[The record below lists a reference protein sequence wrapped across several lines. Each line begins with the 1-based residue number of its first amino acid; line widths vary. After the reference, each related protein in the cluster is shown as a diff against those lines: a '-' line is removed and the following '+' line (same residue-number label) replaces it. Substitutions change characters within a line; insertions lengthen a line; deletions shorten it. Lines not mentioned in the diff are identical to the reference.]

1 MRRVGG
7 ACWAPKTNYL
17 HMKRRTFIKNTTGA
31 SALGIMATTQLSAL
45 PALDHVEAS
54 TDREYWVSTLVKIAD
69 PVLTNLAAGTLKKN
83 MPVECMPGQEESRR
97 LVTYLEALGRLL
109 SGMAPWLE
117 TPAEN
122 ADEEKQR
129 LKYADLAR
137 KSIQNAVDP
146 ASADYM
152 NFTQGGQPLVDAA
165 FLSHALLRAPQIL
178 WDKLDAG
185 TKSQLKSALEST
197 RNIRPYYSNWILFSA
212 MVEAALQKMTGEGDL
227 VRIELAVRQM
237 ENWYVGDGVFG
248 DGPEF
253 HFDYY
258 NSYVIQPFLLDI
270 TRLMIGFDIR
280 ADAYFQK
287 SYDKFLKI
295 GVRHAQIQERLIMPD
310 GTFPPIGR
318 SLPYRI
324 GAFQLLA
331 QIALQE
337 KLPPD
342 LTPAQVRTAL
352 TTSMKRVMEA
362 KGTFD
367 NSGWLTIGFC
377 GHQPNIAESYISTG
391 SLYLCAMAFLP
402 LGLPASNPF
411 WASPATDW
419 TSKKIWQGE
428 NLAADHALDLQ

>member
-1 MRRVGG
+1 
-7 ACWAPKTNYL
+7 
-17 HMKRRTFIKNTTGA
+17 MKRRTFIKNTTGA
-31 SALGIMATTQLSAL
+31 SALGILATTQLSAL

-54 TDREYWVSTLVKIAD
+54 TDRQYWVSTLVKIAD

-83 MPVECMPGQEESRR
+83 MPVECKPGQEESRR
-97 LVTYLEALGRLL
+97 QVTYLEALGRLL

-129 LKYADLAR
+129 LKYAGLAR

-165 FLSHALLRAPQIL
+165 FLSHALLRAPGEL

-185 TKSQLKSALEST
+185 TKSQLKSALVST
-197 RNIRPYYSNWILFSA
+197 RSIRPYYSNWILFSA

-237 ENWYVGDGVFG
+237 ENWYLGDGVFG

-270 TRLMIGFDIR
+270 TRLMIDFDTR
-280 ADAYFQK
+280 PDAYFQK

-295 GVRHAQIQERLIMPD
+295 GVRYAQIQERLIMPD

-337 KLPPD
+337 KLPLD
-342 LTPAQVRTAL
+342 VTPAQVRAAL

-367 NSGWLTIGFC
+367 KSGWLTIGFC

-402 LGLPASNPF
+402 LGLPSSNPF
-411 WASPATDW
+411 WAQPATDW

-428 NLAADHALDLQ
+428 NLAADHAMDLH